1 MKTATSSKPAV
12 QVSPLAGRLPT
23 MLPAAARA
31 ARIGFDRRFPAW
43 LSQWWQGPA
52 LRVQAGRPPTER
64 LSIDL
69 QCAHGAMDIAVD
81 PDQWP
86 ALQMAADLP
95 DAALACEVMAALLA
109 PLVEQ
114 LAQVLPGAQVRA
126 VRRYPLQAVSACE
139 LPMLMYGRSGL
150 GVVRVDA
157 SLAAHLESQLHSD
170 TTSLPPSLAALR
182 LPARVTLFNR
192 AVRWPRLRALRPGD
206 VVLSG
211 LNVHPGSNGQ
221 VPVWQASIS
230 FGIGVIMRAPVEVNA
245 EHARARVSG
254 PLQMMDA
261 GAAEPRH
268 AALSDLGAMADLQL
282 PVAFEVDTARV
293 SLAELA
299 ALAPGSVI
307 ELDAALTEAVVRL
320 VCNGQ
325 TVGTGQLVAIGKQ
338 LGVRIERMGL
348 DLAVAGGR
356 HS

>member
-1 MKTATSSKPAV
+1 MKAAAQTSSRPAV
-12 QVSPLAGRLPT
+12 QVGSLAGRLPT
-23 MLPAAARA
+23 MMPAAARA

-52 LRVQAGRPPTER
+52 MMVQSGRPPTER
-64 LSIDL
+64 LSIDVH
-69 QCAHGAMDIAVD
+69 CAHGAMDIAVD

-95 DAALACEVMAALLA
+95 DAALAREVMSALLA
-109 PLVEQ
+109 PLVQQ
-114 LAQVLPGAQVRA
+114 LAHVLPGAQVRA
-126 VRRYPLQAVSACE
+126 VRRYPLQAVSMCP
-139 LPMLMYGRSGL
+139 LPMLMHGRSGL

-157 SLAAHLESQLHSD
+157 ELAAHLESQLHQA
-170 TTSLPPSLAALR
+170 TASLPPSLAALR
-182 LPARVTLFNR
+182 LPARLTLFNR
-192 AVRWPRLRALRPGD
+192 PVRWPRLRALRPGD

-211 LNVHPGSNGQ
+211 LDVMAGSN
-221 VPVWQASIS
+221 WQASIS

-245 EHARARVSG
+245 EHARARMSA

-261 GAAEPRH
+261 GAAEARH
-268 AALSDLGAMADLQL
+268 TALSDLGAMADLQL

-307 ELDAALTEAVVRL
+307 ELDASLSEAVVRL

-348 DLAVAGGR
+348 DLAVAAGQR
-356 HS
+356 S

>member
-1 MKTATSSKPAV
+1 MKTAAPSSPRPTV
-12 QVSPLAGRLPT
+12 QVGSLAGRLPS

-43 LSQWWQGPA
+43 LSQWWQGPEM
-52 LRVQAGRPPTER
+52 RVQAGQPPTER

-69 QCAHGAMDIAVD
+69 HCAHGAMDIALD

-95 DAALACEVMAALLA
+95 DAALAREVMAALLA
-109 PLVEQ
+109 PLIDQ
-114 LAQVLPGAQVRA
+114 LAHVLPGAQVRA
-126 VRRYPLQAVSACE
+126 VRRYPLQAVSMCA
-139 LPMLMYGRSGL
+139 LPMLMHGRNGL

-157 SLAAHLESQLHSD
+157 DLAAHLESQLHQG
-170 TTSLPPSLAALR
+170 TAGLPASLAALR
-182 LPARVTLFNR
+182 LPGRLTLFTR
-192 AVRWPRLRALRPGD
+192 PVRWPRLRALGPGD

-211 LNVHPGSNGQ
+211 LDLQPGST
-221 VPVWQASIS
+221 WQAAIN
-230 FGIGVIMRAPVEVNA
+230 FGIGVIMRAPVEVSS

-268 AALSDLGAMADLQL
+268 AALSDLGAMADLQV

-307 ELDAALTEAVVRL
+307 ELDASLTEAVVRL

-356 HS
+356 PS